1 MLGREVFFNGWD
13 GVVRVAVLA
22 VAGYAALILMLR
34 LTRQRSLAQL
44 NVFDFVYVVVI
55 GELLAI
61 TILDERISFAEGLT
75 GLVVMIGLQLVISW
89 ITTRSKSIERVM
101 NGEPTLVMRRGQ
113 FLRDA
118 MQAQRLTESEILA
131 AVREEGVADL
141 ADVEAVVL
149 ETNGAFSVIH
159 LGAPSRASS
168 LRDVPSSEAMT
179 ERVRQR
185 PISREP
191 VHGLDGNTD
200 RGGGMNTG
208 DEARQSVS
216 RP

>member
-1 MLGREVFFNGWD
+1 MLGREVFFDGWD
-13 GVVRVAVLA
+13 GVLRVAVLA
-22 VAGYAALILMLR
+22 VAGYAALIVMLR

-61 TILDERISFAEGLT
+61 TIIDERVSFAEGLT
-75 GLVVMIGLQLVISW
+75 GLVVMIGLQLLISW
-89 ITTRSKSIERVM
+89 ITTRSKSIERVV
-101 NGEPTLVMRRGQ
+101 NGEPTLVMRRGR

-118 MQAQRLTESEILA
+118 MQAQRLTEAEIVA

-141 ADVEAVVL
+141 EDVEAVVI

-159 LGAPSRASS
+159 LGVPSRASS
-168 LRDVPSSEAMT
+168 LRDVPSTEALA

-185 PISREP
+185 PPFREP
-191 VHGLDGNTD
+191 AQ
-200 RGGGMNTG
+200 RIE
-208 DEARQSVS
+208 EASQRQ
-216 RP
+216 